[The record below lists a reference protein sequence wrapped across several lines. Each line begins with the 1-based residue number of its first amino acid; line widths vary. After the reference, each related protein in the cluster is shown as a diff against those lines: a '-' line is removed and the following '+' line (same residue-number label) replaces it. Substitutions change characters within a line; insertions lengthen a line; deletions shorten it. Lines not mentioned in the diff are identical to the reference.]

1 MLWMYQRV
9 FFGKVNHDVNLALP
23 DLSLRERIAL
33 WPLAVAAFA
42 MGVAPLIWI
51 NAVDPTVRNVL
62 SIAAQFASQV
72 VAR

>member
-9 FFGKVNHDVNLALP
+9 FFGKVSHDVNLRLP

-33 WPLAVAAFA
+33 WPLALAALV

-51 NAVDPTVRNVL
+51 NAVDPAVRNVL
-62 SIAAQFASQV
+62 ATVAQFTSQV
-72 VAR
+72 VGR